1 MNRNK
6 VAITL
11 GLVCIVLTIA
21 IVVQMNTIKG
31 TSSTVA
37 QTLTEDGLRD
47 EVLKAKEKYDNTFKE
62 LENAEKELAKVREK
76 ATQNNNDSEE
86 KAEQIKKNNR
96 LLGLTNL
103 EGEGIEITLKDDP
116 NATRESIS
124 VLDDISSHLVH
135 DSDLRMI
142 VNELKNAGAEAICI
156 NGQRVVSTTGIMCI
170 GNVIKVNDEKV
181 GSPFVIKAIG
191 FPEMLTTAL
200 DRPGGFLEKL
210 NLDGIVTSIKKS
222 NKVQVPKYTGVISS
236 KYMRTQK

>member
-31 TSSTVA
+31 TSTTVA

-47 EVLKAKEKYDNTFKE
+47 EVLRAKEKYDNTFKE
-62 LENAEKELAKVREK
+62 LENAEKELAKIREK

-124 VLDDISSHLVH
+124 VLDDISNHLVH

-142 VNELKNAGAEAICI
+142 VNELKNAGAEAISI

-200 DRPGGFLEKL
+200 DRPGGFLEQL

-236 KYMRTQK
+236 KYMRIQK

>member
-1 MNRNK
+1 MKKNQ

-47 EVLKAKEKYDNTFKE
+47 EVLRAKEKYDNTFKE
-62 LENAEKELAKVREK
+62 LENAEKQLAKIREK
-76 ATQNNNDSEE
+76 ATQNDNTAEE
-86 KAEQIKKNNR
+86 KAEQIKKNNH
-96 LLGLTNL
+96 LLGLTNV

-124 VLDDISSHLVH
+124 ILDDISNHLVH

-142 VNELKNAGAEAICI
+142 VNELKNAGAEAISI
-156 NGQRVVSTTGIMCI
+156 NGQRIVSTTGIMCI

-200 DRPGGFLEKL
+200 DRPGGFLEQL

-222 NKVQVPKYTGVISS
+222 THVQVPKYTGVISS

>member
-200 DRPGGFLEKL
+200 DRPGGFLEQL

-236 KYMRTQK
+236 KYMRMQK